1 MYANESLTITLI
13 LPRLKISQM
22 LFYVYVYT
30 YPYMLIFINGVSY
43 IYLFTYLL
51 IYLDVWKSIN
61 EKKIVLITHVIF
73 NMKS

>member
-1 MYANESLTITLI
+1 
-13 LPRLKISQM
+13 M